1 MGVTII
7 VHVGGIYGRDYY
19 SGWNLW
25 ADYYS
30 GVASGWNLWA

>member
-7 VHVGGIYGRDYY
+7 VRGIYGRVTIIVGGIYGHDYY

-25 ADYYS
+25 A
-30 GVASGWNLWA
+30 